1 MIISNAKKISKILN
15 FGKRKTKS
23 WLKVEIKDLQKIL
36 L

>member
-1 MIISNAKKISKILN
+1 MEKKNQKFENLEN
-15 FGKRKTKS
+15 PKKS